1 MSFGFNKL
9 LKKILPKRLFYRA
22 LIIVAAPIII
32 LQVTI
37 SIVFFDSIWIKAN
50 KGMTRSL
57 VAEIETLFDVYRSS
71 ENKNNIKQLTD
82 LYKKNFDFVINIKSG
97 EQLPET
103 KSDRRFS
110 PMDRSLRREMKHAFG
125 NNNYWFDTV
134 TYIDLVDLRIQTENE
149 VIQIFFPKDKIAP
162 SSVRVFVLWLT
173 VPSLLLIFIA
183 LIFLKNQTR
192 PLVKLSKA
200 AERFGKGETI
210 DDLRPSGALE
220 IRKATYEFDRMM
232 KRINR
237 HLAQRSEMLSG
248 ISHDLRTPLTRLKLQ
263 LAMMEKK
270 DLAKKMS
277 SDIDEMEKMLNDYL
291 QYAKS
296 QSEESSTKIDVDNL
310 LKEILR
316 NYDQNRYKLESG
328 EKIIIDGRK
337 NLIKRCMLNIIEN
350 GLAYGD
356 KILIEVKKSING
368 VVIIVEDNG
377 PGIPKNEYVNVF
389 KPFYRID
396 KSRGLNKSGVGL
408 GLSISQDIIKSH
420 GGNISLSESRF
431 KGLLVKVSLPL

>member
-1 MSFGFNKL
+1 MFYGLNNFI
-9 LKKILPKRLFYRA
+9 KKILPKRLFYRA
-22 LIIVAAPIII
+22 LIIVAAPVII
-32 LQVTI
+32 LQLTI

-57 VAEIETLFDVYRSS
+57 VSEIETLFDVYRSDQS
-71 ENKNNIKQLTD
+71 KENIKKLTD
-82 LYKKNFDFVINIKSG
+82 IYKKNFDFVINIKAD
-97 EQLPET
+97 EKLPET

-110 PMDRSLRREMKHAFG
+110 PMDRSLRREMKSVFHDS
-125 NNNYWFDTV
+125 YWFDTV

-192 PLVKLSKA
+192 PLVRLSKA
-200 AERFGKGETI
+200 AERFGKGEI
-210 DDLRPSGALE
+210 VEDLRPSGALE

-270 DLAKKMS
+270 DLSKKMS
-277 SDIDEMEKMLNDYL
+277 ADIDEMEKMLNDYL

-296 QSEESSTKIDVDNL
+296 QAEESSTKININDML
-310 LKEILR
+310 QEILK
-316 NYDQNRYKLESG
+316 NYDKNRYELISKETIILE
-328 EKIIIDGRK
+328 GRK
-337 NLIKRCMLNIIEN
+337 NLIKRCILNIIGN

-356 KILIEVKKSING
+356 KIVIEIRKSLNRA
-368 VVIIVEDNG
+368 VITVEDNG
-377 PGIPKNEYVNVF
+377 PGIPKSEYLNVF

-431 KGLLVKVSLPL
+431 KGLLVKISLPF

>member
-1 MSFGFNKL
+1 MFYGLNNFI
-9 LKKILPKRLFYRA
+9 KKILPKRLFYRA

-32 LQVTI
+32 LQLTI

-57 VAEIETLFDVYRSS
+57 VSEIETLFDVYRSDQS
-71 ENKNNIKQLTD
+71 KENIKKLTD
-82 LYKKNFDFVINIKSG
+82 IYKKNFDFVINIKAD
-97 EQLPET
+97 EKLPET

-110 PMDRSLRREMKHAFG
+110 PMDRSLRREMKSVFHDS
-125 NNNYWFDTV
+125 YWFDTV

-200 AERFGKGETI
+200 AERFGKGEI
-210 DDLRPSGALE
+210 VEDLRPSGALE

-270 DLAKKMS
+270 DLSEKMS
-277 SDIDEMEKMLNDYL
+277 ADIDEMEKMLNDYL

-296 QSEESSTKIDVDNL
+296 QAEESSTKININDM
-310 LKEILR
+310 LKEILK
-316 NYDQNRYKLESG
+316 NYDKNRYELISKETIILE
-328 EKIIIDGRK
+328 GRK
-337 NLIKRCMLNIIEN
+337 NLIKRCILNIIGN

-356 KILIEVKKSING
+356 KIVIEIRKSPNRA
-368 VVIIVEDNG
+368 IITVEDNG
-377 PGIPKNEYVNVF
+377 PGIPKGEYLNVF

-431 KGLLVKVSLPL
+431 KGLLVKISLPF